1 MEQSTGVREGI
12 LRFYERFSAGE
23 TAGFEEV
30 IAAEPGVSVVG
41 TGPDEGHGTRADW
54 VATYDRSIREMGLRL
69 EADDPSG
76 YEEGSLGFGV
86 DRPAFVLP
94 DGSRL
99 PTRMTGVLRR
109 EDGDW
114 RVVHLH
120 FSVGVP
126 DEQAIERAST

>member
-54 VATYDRSIREMGLRL
+54 VATTRRARSGSASIDRRSC
-69 EADDPSG
+69 
-76 YEEGSLGFGV
+76 F
-86 DRPAFVLP
+86 
-94 DGSRL
+94 
-99 PTRMTGVLRR
+99 PTAPGCPRG
-109 EDGDW
+109 
-114 RVVHLH
+114 
-120 FSVGVP
+120 
-126 DEQAIERAST
+126 